1 MKRYGTQYGGY
12 YLPEPLPL
20 TCESIIYSFGAGE
33 DISFDVELAHASGAK
48 VHIFDFT
55 PRALKHIYD
64 VKDHYE
70 GKSYLQPNKRY
81 GGGDPGYLTR
91 LMINRVES
99 SQLVVHPWGLY
110 VEDCSLPFFFPHNP
124 DHVSLSAKP
133 EGKSGTT
140 LIAPVKCLETIML
153 ELGHDHIDVLKLD
166 IECVELEV
174 LDQMLKSDIRPK
186 HLAVDFDSAR
196 IHQRQSLQC
205 VQMLQ
210 RLQEAGYKMINFDNW
225 DCSFSYTE

>member
-1 MKRYGTQYGGY
+1 
-12 YLPEPLPL
+12 
-20 TCESIIYSFGAGE
+20 
-33 DISFDVELAHASGAK
+33 
-48 VHIFDFT
+48 
-55 PRALKHIYD
+55 
-64 VKDHYE
+64 
-70 GKSYLQPNKRY
+70 
-81 GGGDPGYLTR
+81 
-91 LMINRVES
+91 MI
-99 SQLVVHPWGLY
+99 
-110 VEDCSLPFFFPHNP
+110 
-124 DHVSLSAKP
+124 
-133 EGKSGTT
+133 
-140 LIAPVKCLETIML
+140 